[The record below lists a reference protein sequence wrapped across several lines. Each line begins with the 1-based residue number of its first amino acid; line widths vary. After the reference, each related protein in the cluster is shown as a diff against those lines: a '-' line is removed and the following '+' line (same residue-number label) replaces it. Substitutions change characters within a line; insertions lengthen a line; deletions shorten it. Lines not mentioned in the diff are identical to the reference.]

1 MSSTQTFD
9 DGWFRP
15 SRPARGAATSGPR
28 EQQFPGGRR
37 GRGRFRGS
45 RRREFPFATLVD
57 DNSEQR
63 RGGHHDRHGGE
74 QRGGEQ
80 RGEHPGRGGR
90 GMGRPE
96 FGLGG
101 GPFGFGGPFG
111 PFGQFGPGR
120 GSGRGRGNR
129 ARRGDIRAAALVL
142 LSEEPRNGYQII
154 QELANRSDGAWRA
167 SPGSVYPALQQ
178 LEDEGLIAATSG
190 EGQKRWQ
197 LTDAGR
203 AYVEEN
209 REKLGTPW
217 ETVGAGVPGGVRELA
232 ELGLQVGSALHQVV
246 RAGNEAQV
254 AKAAKILTDTRRAL
268 YRVLAEDD
276 EPVS

>member
-1 MSSTQTFD
+1 
-9 DGWFRP
+9 
-15 SRPARGAATSGPR
+15 
-28 EQQFPGGRR
+28 
-37 GRGRFRGS
+37 
-45 RRREFPFATLVD
+45 
-57 DNSEQR
+57 
-63 RGGHHDRHGGE
+63 
-74 QRGGEQ
+74 
-80 RGEHPGRGGR
+80 
-90 GMGRPE
+90 
-96 FGLGG
+96 
-101 GPFGFGGPFG
+101 
-111 PFGQFGPGR
+111 
-120 GSGRGRGNR
+120 
-129 ARRGDIRAAALVL
+129 
-142 LSEEPRNGYQII
+142 
-154 QELANRSDGAWRA
+154 
-167 SPGSVYPALQQ
+167 VYPALQQ